1 MKSTSK
7 LVTRG
12 VAILVLASM
21 GVMFVV
27 QQQALK
33 RVRQQNGLLQ
43 QQVDELTAQA
53 KQLADERER
62 VSKLIA
68 VQEANAGSP
77 LAPEPSSELLRLRG
91 EVGRLRLQE
100 RESEQSRRDE
110 MQAAQ
115 AQIPNAETELA
126 RLTKLH
132 SKNLIST
139 AELEQARSNLE
150 LLKAQAK
157 GDAAEVPR
165 VKLQQAEAELAR
177 ADELRKRSLISQT
190 EYDEAVRKLE
200 SAKAGAGR

>member
-1 MKSTSK
+1 MCGTQNRAEQPLGVSRRARRKIDPQQQLAPAADPSCQRRRTVGQSRMKSTSK

-43 QQVDELTAQA
+43 QQVDELTAEA
-53 KQLADERER
+53 TQLAVERER

-100 RESEQSRRDE
+100 RESEQPQRE
-110 MQAAQ
+110 QMQAAQ
-115 AQIPNAETELA
+115 AQIPN
-126 RLTKLH
+126 
-132 SKNLIST
+132 
-139 AELEQARSNLE
+139 RSE
-150 LLKAQAK
+150 
-157 GDAAEVPR
+157 ERR
-165 VKLQQAEAELAR
+165 VGKEC
-177 ADELRKRSLISQT
+177 RSRWS
-190 EYDEAVRKLE
+190 
-200 SAKAGAGR
+200 